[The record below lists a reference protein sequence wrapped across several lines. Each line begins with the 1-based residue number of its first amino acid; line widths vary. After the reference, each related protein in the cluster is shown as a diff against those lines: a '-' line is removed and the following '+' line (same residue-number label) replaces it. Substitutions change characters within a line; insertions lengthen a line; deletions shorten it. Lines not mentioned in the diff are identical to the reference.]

1 MEIGVQARSLNE
13 QVPVEGIGA
22 SLEADGEGIELV
34 FGLVGPTGVDLGK
47 VYESLK
53 IQLKAVRYDAVQIRL
68 SELIT
73 PYLLG
78 MSGQFSTEY
87 DRISTLMENGTAL
100 RERTKQ
106 KDIVAR
112 LGVAR
117 IRALR
122 AERTGNNFKPR
133 RRTAYI
139 VSSFKRPEEVELFR
153 EIYGKA
159 FTLISVYA
167 PRQKRIWNLTRNL
180 RSGVTPGDRSAEE
193 QAVELVRRDFAEE
206 GRKLGQRLGKTFPL
220 ADYFVTLEPK
230 SELDSHLLRLVRLT
244 FGDPYISPTR
254 DEQGMF
260 YAQAAAYRSLDLSRQ
275 VGAAIVSDDGDILT
289 TGCNEVPKFGGGLYW
304 GEDAFK
310 ARDAELGYD
319 SNVRIKAEILE
330 DVFSRLRSPS
340 DHLDASAEDSGE
352 SGRLASWLSEKVAG
366 ESDRA
371 LAQKALFGTRRFMN
385 ASLLFDV
392 IEFGRAVHAEAAAIT
407 EAARRGVSTSRGRL
421 FCTTFPCHICAR
433 HIVAAGIREVVF
445 VEPYEKSRTAEL
457 YSDSVS
463 VEPTDEPSNKAN
475 FRPFVGVAP
484 RRYMDSFQLSGDRKK
499 NDGKVLDMDEIAD
512 KPKTKRV
519 VLTYLAIEGIVIRDT
534 KPSPGASG
542 SPKHEETK
550 GE

>member
-1 MEIGVQARSLNE
+1 MKSTEQEDLVTEEVAAEDIGT
-13 QVPVEGIGA
+13 

-53 IQLKAVRYDAVQIRL
+53 IQLKTVRYDAIQIRL

-73 PYLLG
+73 PFLRG
-78 MSGQFSTEY
+78 QSGEFATEY
-87 DRISTLMENGTAL
+87 DRISTLMENGTTL

-112 LGVAR
+112 LGVAQ

-122 AERTGNNFKPR
+122 AEKTGNNFKPR
-133 RRTAYI
+133 HRTAYI

-260 YAQAAAYRSLDLSRQ
+260 YAQAAAFRSLDLSRQ
-275 VGAAIVSDDGDILT
+275 VGAAIVSDDGDVLT

-304 GEDAFK
+304 GEDEFK

-330 DVFSRLRSPS
+330 DVFGRLRSPS

-352 SGRLASWLSEKVAG
+352 AEALPSWLSEKVMR

-371 LAQKALFGTRRFMN
+371 LAQKALFGARPFMN

-407 EAARRGVSTSRGRL
+407 EAARRGVSTTKGRL

-463 VEPTDEPSNKAN
+463 VEPTDETSNKAN